1 MKIHSMTTIMVGM
14 QDSLLILESSNRH
27 RIHERLKGTN
37 PQSIVFDSRN
47 PNSAYC
53 GTFGDGLWKTN
64 DGGQTWNSIGKD
76 VITSPYVMSVSVSPL
91 DCRNKFNKVY
101 VGTEPSAFYFSNDG
115 VGVVGKNERSII
127 YHHLYHG
134 VFLQDLGLIMCVGLN
149 QMQITTTMFLL
160 L

>member
-1 MKIHSMTTIMVGM
+1 MVGM
-14 QDSLLILESSNRH
+14 QDSLLVLESSNRH
-27 RIHERLKGTN
+27 RIDKRLKGTN
-37 PQSIVFDSRN
+37 PQSIVFDPRN

-76 VITSPYVMSVSVSPL
+76 VITSPYVLSVSVSPL

-101 VGTEPSAFYFSNDG
+101 VGTEPSALYISNDG
-115 VGVVGKNERSII
+115 V

-134 VFLQDLGLIMCVGLN
+134 VFPQDLGLIMCVGLN
-149 QMQITTTMFLL
+149 QMQITVTIFLL